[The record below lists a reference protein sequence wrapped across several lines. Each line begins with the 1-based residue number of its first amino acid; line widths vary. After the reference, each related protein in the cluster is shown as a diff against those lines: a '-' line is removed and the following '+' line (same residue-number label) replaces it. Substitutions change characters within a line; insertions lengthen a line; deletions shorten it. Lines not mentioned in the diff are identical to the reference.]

1 MAPDLAPKTIDSDV
15 IPCPYVDYPIFSQYV
30 DLTSEQEVET
40 ANGTDL
46 AHFPMVE
53 SDIETIIPNLAP
65 DLAPD
70 LASETIV
77 YYPEVT
83 RVYCKPDM
91 WDKTLSTKVG

>member
-1 MAPDLAPKTIDSDV
+1 MNHQNVEEEAIPSKQSIAHYKFALGVLFHSETISD
-15 IPCPYVDYPIFSQYV
+15 PGTTED
-30 DLTSEQEVET
+30 ET

-46 AHFPMVE
+46 AHLPMVE
-53 SDIETIIPNLAP
+53 SDIETIIPY
-65 DLAPD
+65 LAPD